1 MTGFYLVLLAFA
13 LIVIEAHVP
22 SFGVLGVAAIIAL
35 LAGGSLIV
43 EQGGL
48 FGIPLDW
55 PVFLGIAV
63 AMMVILVITSRLVVK
78 SIKKKMI
85 TGTEAMIG
93 ADAHILE
100 WDGIRGR
107 VMIQGEP
114 WHAITVH
121 PHNFQEGDVVTVS
134 AIDDLTL
141 HIRSKD

>member
-13 LIVIEAHVP
+13 LIIVEAHVP

-35 LAGGSLIV
+35 LAGGSMIV
-43 EQGGL
+43 EQGGI

-55 PVFLGIAV
+55 PIFLGIAFSMAV
-63 AMMVILVITSRLVVK
+63 LLAIVSRLAVK
-78 SIKKKMI
+78 SIKKRMV

-93 ADAHILE
+93 TDAQIVDWE
-100 WDGIRGR
+100 GTKGR
-107 VMIQGEP
+107 VMIQGEM
-114 WHAITVH
+114 WQAITVH
-121 PHNFQEGDVVTVS
+121 PHNFLQGEIVTVS